1 MASCSFYIRIVVR
14 WVHFLFDSLA
24 LLNQERKVKFITSTI
39 ARYSLQ
45 QNVTNVTQ
53 SVCACSKSTIE
64 TQDQGLKS
72 VQSYQ

>member
-1 MASCSFYIRIVVR
+1 MASRSFYIRIVVC

-24 LLNQERKVKFITSTI
+24 LLNHERKVKFITSTI

-45 QNVTNVTQ
+45 QNVKNVTQ
-53 SVCACSKSTIE
+53 SISACSKSTIQ
-64 TQDQGLKS
+64 TQEQSLKP